1 MWTDRLAA
9 MMPPALRASNVVVP
23 VVRISGAIGAPVR
36 FRQGVSMESLAG
48 PLERAFGVRAA
59 PAVAL
64 VINSPGGTPV
74 QAHLIYKRIRAL
86 ADEKQKSVLAFVEDV
101 AASGG
106 YMIALA
112 ADEIIVDP
120 SSIVGS
126 IGVVS
131 AGFGFQDLIDRIGVE
146 RRVHTAGEK
155 KVMLDPFAP
164 ERPEDVARL
173 ENLQRE
179 IHALFIAMV
188 KERRGARL
196 KDDPD
201 LFTGAFWTGAR
212 GVELGLVD
220 RIGDAP
226 HGAPRPLW
234 RQGRDADRRRAPL
247 VLAAPPRHPV
257 RLGRRVDRVRSCRPS
272 KSARP
277 GAGSGCSR

>member
-23 VVRISGAIGAPVR
+23 VVRISGAIGAPAA
-36 FRQGVSMESLAG
+36 FRRGVSMESLAG
-48 PLERAFGVRAA
+48 PLDRAFSIRQA

-74 QAHLIYKRIRAL
+74 QAHLIYQRIRAL
-86 ADEKQKSVLAFVEDV
+86 AVEKQKSVLAFVEDV

-131 AGFGFQDLIDRIGVE
+131 AGFGFQDLIARIGVE

-179 IHALFIAMV
+179 IHTLFIAMV

-196 KDDPD
+196 KNDPD
-201 LFTGAFWTGAR
+201 LFTGAFWTGGR

-220 RIGDAP
+220 RVGDVRTVLRALYGDKVAMPVIGA
-226 HGAPRPLW
+226 
-234 RQGRDADRRRAPL
+234 RRSFWAR
-247 VLAAPPRHPV
+247 
-257 RLGRRVDRVRSCRPS
+257 RLGIPS
-272 KSARP
+272 ALAGESIGAIMSAIDER
-277 GAGSGCSR
+277 AAWSRFGL